1 MQFINR
7 KMDRYDKMG
16 GDFDMHA
23 GGFSELIGNEQ
34 IKEHFLHAISSG
46 KVSHCYVI
54 SGEDGLGKMTA
65 AKAFAQTLECQAE
78 PANRPCGVCHSC
90 TQFLSGNHPD
100 VIFPGHEKPTV
111 IGVDDVRTQI
121 IGDIQIKPYCS
132 PYKIYIVDEAQKL
145 SVQAQNALL
154 KTIEEPPAYGII
166 LLLTTNA
173 ASMLETILSRSIVL
187 NMKPVESEAFTSYM
201 REKGVDEDKIPTL
214 EKFSQGNIGKGL
226 KLAQWYR
233 DILIFKATRDPNL
246 LIFAEEYSAINKVAQ
261 TCGYNEINR
270 ILEAINTA
278 SARLDANVNFQ
289 LTLELLWLTI
299 RECQK

>member
-121 IGDIQIKPYCS
+121 IGDIQIS
-132 PYKIYIVDEAQKL
+132 HIAVRIRF
-145 SVQAQNALL
+145 
-154 KTIEEPPAYGII
+154 I
-166 LLLTTNA
+166 L
-173 ASMLETILSRSIVL
+173 
-187 NMKPVESEAFTSYM
+187 
-201 REKGVDEDKIPTL
+201 
-214 EKFSQGNIGKGL
+214 
-226 KLAQWYR
+226 
-233 DILIFKATRDPNL
+233 
-246 LIFAEEYSAINKVAQ
+246 
-261 TCGYNEINR
+261 
-270 ILEAINTA
+270 
-278 SARLDANVNFQ
+278 
-289 LTLELLWLTI
+289 
-299 RECQK
+299 

>member
-54 SGEDGLGKMTA
+54 SGEDGLGKMTV

-226 KLAQWYR
+226 KLAQS
-233 DILIFKATRDPNL
+233 DDFISMIHT
-246 LIFAEEYSAINKVAQ
+246 KVVNHSHYIGVIPIRLQ
-261 TCGYNEINR
+261 IVV
-270 ILEAINTA
+270 NTTA
-278 SARLDANVNFQ
+278 
-289 LTLELLWLTI
+289 
-299 RECQK
+299 

>member
-201 REKGVDEDKIPTL
+201 REN
-214 EKFSQGNIGKGL
+214 S
-226 KLAQWYR
+226 
-233 DILIFKATRDPNL
+233 
-246 LIFAEEYSAINKVAQ
+246 
-261 TCGYNEINR
+261 
-270 ILEAINTA
+270 NT
-278 SARLDANVNFQ
+278 
-289 LTLELLWLTI
+289 
-299 RECQK
+299 